1 MHKPKKCIVSP
12 WATKKRKHA
21 NFDVKYGAKLDA
33 IISVQSYA
41 IFYPNSNVII
51 SAQIHTIFN
60 LYDQY

>member
-1 MHKPKKCIVSP
+1 MLYTIFD
-12 WATKKRKHA
+12 AKH
-21 NFDVKYGAKLDA
+21 GAKRDA
-33 IISVQSYA
+33 IISAQFHA